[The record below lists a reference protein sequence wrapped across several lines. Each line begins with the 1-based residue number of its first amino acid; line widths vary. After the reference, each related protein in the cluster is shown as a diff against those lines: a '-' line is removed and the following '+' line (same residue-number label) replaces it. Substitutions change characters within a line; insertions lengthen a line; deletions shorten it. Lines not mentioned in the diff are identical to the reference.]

1 MTRFQWMLIV
11 LVVVEGTA
19 IGLGWY
25 GKLPGTMK
33 AGESSQIS
41 YQVLPATRLNVLD
54 KVAAADIRRM
64 ESEHRPENRRDW
76 LKLAAVYR
84 TFGLLPEAIFCY
96 QQVQQRGALGPKDQ
110 FAWGICLSRFGEMQ
124 AAEEHL
130 QQVIIAYHEW
140 APDAWLQIGLNCLRQ
155 EKPADAE
162 EALRKAMQRPA
173 SKLALARLLSRT
185 DRNQEAL
192 ELLEE
197 LLQDFPNGLRV
208 HQLKAWVHE
217 MQGEAGKAAYHRD
230 RVRRATASL
239 TTHDQ
244 SRQQDDRWFQKTGS
258 GKVFFNSQLAEQQGN
273 LKQAID
279 LGLEGLEHSWQE
291 DRALRVVYLLLANRE
306 PENALLQLEK
316 FIARVGESVE
326 SLTLMGE
333 ALTESGQPEEAV
345 AVWERAVDYRS
356 SRFLDTN
363 MRVHEKLM
371 MVYEKNGET
380 DKASRQKGLMRLEK
394 AILAWNRNEV
404 RTAMIELNQAVEL
417 VPGSAVAWFYLA
429 ETRRLLGDERGAV
442 QAYEKCLQLHPQ
454 HGRARRGIM
463 LLRS

>member
-1 MTRFQWMLIV
+1 Q
-11 LVVVEGTA
+11 A
-19 IGLGWY
+19 
-25 GKLPGTMK
+25 
-33 AGESSQIS
+33 
-41 YQVLPATRLNVLD
+41 
-54 KVAAADIRRM
+54 
-64 ESEHRPENRRDW
+64 
-76 LKLAAVYR
+76 
-84 TFGLLPEAIFCY
+84 
-96 QQVQQRGALGPKDQ
+96 QQRGALGPKDH
-110 FAWGICLSRFGEMQ
+110 FAWGICLSRFGEMK

-155 EKPADAE
+155 EKPVDAE

-185 DRNQEAL
+185 DRTQEAL

-197 LLQDFPNGLRV
+197 LLQEFPNGLRV

-230 RVRRATASL
+230 RVRRATDSL

-258 GKVFFNSQLAEQQGN
+258 GKIFFNSQLAEQQGN

-279 LGLEGLEHSWQE
+279 LGLQGLEHSWQE

-371 MVYEKNGET
+371 MNYEKNGET

-429 ETRRLLGDERGAV
+429 ETRRLLGDEGGAV
-442 QAYEKCLQLHPQ
+442 QAYKKCLQLHPQ

>member
-1 MTRFQWMLIV
+1 MTRFQWILIV
-11 LVVVEGTA
+11 LVIVEATA
-19 IGLGWY
+19 VGLGWY

-33 AGESSQIS
+33 AGETSQVS

-54 KVAAADIRRM
+54 QLAAADIRRM

-76 LKLAAVYR
+76 LNLAAVYR

-96 QQVQQRGALGPKDQ
+96 QQAQQRGALGPKEQ
-110 FAWGICLSRFGEMQ
+110 FAWGTCLSRFGKMQ

-130 QQVIIAYHEW
+130 QQVITAYHEW
-140 APDAWLQIGLNCLRQ
+140 APDAWLQIGLNSLRQ

-162 EALRKAMQRPA
+162 QALRKAIQRPA
-173 SKLALARLLSRT
+173 ARLALARLLSRT

-192 ELLEE
+192 QLLEE

-279 LGLEGLEHSWQE
+279 LGLQGLENSWQE

-306 PENALLQLEK
+306 PDNALLQLEK

-333 ALTESGQPEEAV
+333 ALTESGKPEEAV
-345 AVWERAVDYRS
+345 AVWERAADYRS

-371 MVYEKNGET
+371 MVYEKSGET
-380 DKASRQKGLMRLEK
+380 DKAARQKGLMRLEK

-417 VPGSAVAWFYLA
+417 VPDSAVAWFYLA
-429 ETRRLLGDERGAV
+429 ETRRLLGDERGAAE
-442 QAYEKCLQLHPQ
+442 AYEKCLQLQTH

-463 LLRS
+463 LLGA

>member
-1 MTRFQWMLIV
+1 MTRFQGILIV
-11 LVVVEGTA
+11 LVVVEATA
-19 IGLGWY
+19 VGLGWY

-41 YQVLPATRLNVLD
+41 YQVLPETRLNVLD
-54 KVAAADIRRM
+54 KAAVADIRRM

-76 LKLAAVYR
+76 LNLAAVYR
-84 TFGLLPEAIFCY
+84 TFGLLPEALFCCE
-96 QQVQQRGALGPKDQ
+96 QAQLRGSLDPKDQ

-124 AAEEHL
+124 DAEEHL

-140 APDAWLQIGLNCLRQ
+140 APDAWLQIGLNYLRQ

-162 EALRKAMQRPA
+162 SALRKALQRPIA
-173 SKLALARLLSRT
+173 RLVLARLLSRT
-185 DRNQEAL
+185 DRSQEAL
-192 ELLEE
+192 QLLEE

-217 MQGEAGKAAYHRD
+217 MQGEAAKAAYHRD
-230 RVRRATASL
+230 RVRRASDSL
-239 TTHDQ
+239 TAHDQ

-258 GKVFFNSQLAEQQGN
+258 GKVFFNSQLAEQQGD
-273 LKQAID
+273 LKQAIA
-279 LGLEGLEHSWQE
+279 LGLQGLEDSWQE
-291 DRALRVVYLLLANRE
+291 DRALRVVYLLLVNRE

-333 ALTESGQPEEAV
+333 ALTESGHPEEAI
-345 AVWERAVDYRS
+345 AVWERAANYRS

-363 MRVHEKLM
+363 MRVQEKLM
-371 MVYEKNGET
+371 MAYEKNGET
-380 DKASRQKGLMRLEK
+380 DKVSRQKGLMLLEK

-417 VPGSAVAWFYLA
+417 VPGSAMAWFYLA
-429 ETRRLLGDERGAV
+429 ETRRLLGDEGGAV
-442 QAYEKCLQLHPQ
+442 QAYKKCLQLHPQ

-463 LLRS
+463 LLVP